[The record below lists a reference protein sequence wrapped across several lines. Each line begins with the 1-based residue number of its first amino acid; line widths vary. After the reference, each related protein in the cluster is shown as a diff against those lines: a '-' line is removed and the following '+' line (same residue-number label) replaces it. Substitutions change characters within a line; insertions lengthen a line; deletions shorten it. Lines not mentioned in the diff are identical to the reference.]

1 MATVEVGE
9 MAKQTEINLK
19 SGAKDV
25 AEAATPFRRMLVAI
39 DESPTAVAAVGLVA
53 EWVDGP
59 GAEVRFVQVTETRSQ
74 RENGV
79 DSESES
85 GQTTAEPAHRLV
97 VGAPTLGARNR
108 QLVHGIAQAAEG
120 FRADVIVLGFDRPR
134 LADHRLAPSLREQI
148 MRATDLPVLVAPS
161 PQSDRKRHHRLVPD
175 LNHDE
180 ERADA
185 PPRYVRV

>member
-1 MATVEVGE
+1 
-9 MAKQTEINLK
+9 MAKQTEINPK
-19 SGAKDV
+19 SGAKDE

-79 DSESES
+79 ESESESES
-85 GQTTAEPAHRLV
+85 GQTTEEPAHRLV

-120 FRADVIVLGFDRPR
+120 FGADVIVLGFDRPR

-148 MRATDLPVLVAPS
+148 MRATDLPVLVAPN
-161 PQSDRKRHHRLVPD
+161 PQSDRQRHHRLVPD
-175 LNHDE
+175 LNRDE

-185 PPRYVRV
+185 APRSVRV